1 MRSVSRNIEK
11 GPPMRAW
18 KSLFVALV
26 VVAGTAAPAAAADPA
41 AGRIQSFYAAL
52 IDTMKRGP
60 ELGMQGRYHALEPVV
75 DSTFDIAAMI
85 QFIVGP
91 SWATTS
97 EHDKTALTA
106 AFRRMTT
113 ANYAA
118 NFTKFGGEQFNVDPN
133 VQSRGPD
140 KLVQTTLVPVGDKP
154 VPLNYRMRNTTG
166 SWKVIDVFL
175 EGYVSELSTRRSDFS
190 STLASGG
197 ASALIAKINQL
208 ADNLLNGTA
217 KPTK

>member
-1 MRSVSRNIEK
+1 M
-11 GPPMRAW
+11 MRAW
-18 KSLFVALV
+18 KSLFVVLV
-26 VVAGTAAPAAAADPA
+26 AVIGAAAPAAAADPA
-41 AGRIQSFYAAL
+41 AERIQSFYVAL
-52 IDTMKRGP
+52 VDTMKRGP
-60 ELGMQGRYHALEPVV
+60 ELGMQGRYHALEPAV
-75 DSTFDIAAMI
+75 DSTFDIPAMI

-91 SWATTS
+91 SWANTS
-97 EHDKTALTA
+97 EHDKTALTT
-106 AFRRMTT
+106 AFRRMTI

-140 KLVQTTLVPVGDKP
+140 RLVQTTLVPVGDKP
-154 VPLNYRMRNTTG
+154 VPLNYRMRNSSG

-197 ASALIAKINQL
+197 VSALIAKINQI
-208 ADNLLNGTA
+208 ADSVLNGTA
-217 KPTK
+217 RPAK